1 MAVVFLQQVKS
12 SLRSDIVTIRR
23 VLTRFM
29 TRCTMAHGETLYYCI
44 ACRKS
49 GPEFQTG
56 SGAGRG
62 RPKVVRKFQ
71 RFIFKN
77 TVALRIVRFGLT
89 PTITPFSISII
100 YHLINSKELFL
111 RFNLQDSSKRCLKK
125 KKTALRFILI
135 SNFLVSSSWK
145 KKISRLYSPLE
156 FRFSQ
161 LSQRWQRS
169 VFSFRPETLGLMH
182 SWRARTNSTT
192 TLIKYIVYVHEHWRF
207 LRSTIDKCHAF
218 P

>member
-1 MAVVFLQQVKS
+1 MHSISVFFFYSCLLLRLLLLILYTTVESLKAVAVVFLQQVKS

-89 PTITPFSISII
+89 PTITPSSISII

-125 KKTALRFILI
+125 KKNSASIYFNFQLSRF
-135 SNFLVSSSWK
+135 FFVKK

-161 LSQRWQRS
+161 LSQR
-169 VFSFRPETLGLMH
+169 
-182 SWRARTNSTT
+182 
-192 TLIKYIVYVHEHWRF
+192 
-207 LRSTIDKCHAF
+207 
-218 P
+218 